1 MQSKGIKWL
10 PVLMAV
16 TITGIAAFQVYWL
29 QKTYEREL
37 RTLERNSNITFRET
51 VHRLQAAK
59 LKLDWLTLDSI
70 ADLQPEITSGSQ
82 RKMAA
87 TNGRHY
93 QEQPSMPIKL
103 APDDKLASLINVLS
117 EKIKDTPGDRKLVL
131 SESPLSGP
139 VQSGR
144 LKLGRR
150 DRLRQFLYDVDSMQ
164 DTLKLPEIHT
174 AFEQRMQQQNILV
187 PFTISRLETVQEREP
202 EYNEVTLGFVQPVTF
217 RLTLG
222 NTAPYLIK
230 RILAPILLSLV
241 IVGLTILSFA
251 LLYRNL
257 LRQRRLADIKN
268 EFISNIT
275 HELKTPIATVSVAI
289 EALRSFNANMDVER
303 SKEYLDISANEL
315 QRLSLLVD
323 KVLKLSMFEKR
334 EVELKYELLDL
345 KDLIAEVTASMRL
358 QSEKQQAAVHLSTE
372 GDTTV
377 QGDRLH
383 LVSVLFNLLDNA
395 LKYSNGTPEINLRI
409 AGTASNVKLSITDN
423 GIGIPAEYRDKIFD
437 KFFRVPSGNLH
448 NTKGYGLGLSYVA
461 QVVRKHQGTI
471 RAEAAE
477 GGGSSFIITFPK
489 NAAV

>member
-1 MQSKGIKWL
+1 MQARQIKWL

-29 QKTYEREL
+29 QKTYEREE
-37 RTLERNSNITFRET
+37 RTLERSSNMTFRET

-59 LKLDWLTLDSI
+59 LKLDW
-70 ADLQPEITSGSQ
+70 ITPDPALPPAKAKMVKNKRRFAANEDGRN
-82 RKMAA
+82 RK
-87 TNGRHY
+87 TEPVRPKT
-93 QEQPSMPIKL
+93 E
-103 APDDKLASLINVLS
+103 PDDKLANLVNVLS
-117 EKIKDTPGDRKLVL
+117 DKVKDTLPDQLLHL
-131 SESPLSGP
+131 SEALLPDSM
-139 VQSGR
+139 QSHR

-150 DRLRQFLYDVDSMQ
+150 NRLRQFLYDVDSLQ
-164 DTLKLPEIHT
+164 DTLKLPEIHA
-174 AFEQRMQQQNILV
+174 AFERRMEQQNILV
-187 PFTISRLETVQEREP
+187 PFAISRLETGQEREP
-202 EYNEVTLGFVQPVTF
+202 EYNEVTLGFAHPVTY
-217 RLTLG
+217 RLALG
-222 NTAPYLIK
+222 NTTPYLVK
-230 RILAPILLSLV
+230 RIIAPILLSLF
-241 IVGLTILSFA
+241 IVGLTTLSFA

-289 EALRSFNANMDVER
+289 EALRSFNATMDVEK

-334 EVELKYELLDL
+334 EIELKYEPLDL

-358 QSEKQQAAVHLSTE
+358 QSEKHQAAVSVTAE

-377 QGDRLH
+377 EGDRLH
-383 LVSVLFNLLDNA
+383 LVSVIFNLLDNA
-395 LKYSNGTPEINLRI
+395 LKYSNSTPKIDMKI
-409 AGTASNVKLSITDN
+409 AGMGSKVKLSMTDN

-437 KFFRVPSGNLH
+437 KFFRVPTGNLH

-461 QVVRKHQGTI
+461 HVVRKHQGTI
-471 RAEAAE
+471 QVDGAE
-477 GGGSSFIITFPK
+477 GGGTSFVITLPK
-489 NAAV
+489 KAA